1 MGANDTRLLENLLR
15 DAGFIDDKV
24 SGLLVQ
30 VPFYSPV
37 VQTVRNAS
45 VTLFAFDALGA
56 SIRDIMVA
64 FYLGLDAAATFIPG
78 WYTTRPGALVTFTEH
93 FWTDMNVT
101 PYQKT
106 IATPGT
112 AQWYRY
118 KLGELAQGLQGEFR
132 LAQNNLGAANVAVD
146 AVAVALMVP

>member
-1 MGANDTRLLENLLR
+1 MSADQRIAENILR

-30 VPFYSPV
+30 VPFYSPI
-37 VQTVRNAS
+37 VQTVQNAS

-56 SIRDIMVA
+56 TMRDIYVA
-64 FYLGLDAAATFIPG
+64 FYLAASAATFTPG
-78 WYTTRPGALVTFTEH
+78 WYTTRPGDLVTFTERL
-93 FWTDMNVT
+93 WTDMNVT

-106 IATPGT
+106 IAIPGA
-112 AQWYRY
+112 AQWYGY

-132 LAQNNLGAANVAVD
+132 LAQNALGAANVALD
-146 AVAVALMVP
+146 AIAVALIDI

>member
-1 MGANDTRLLENLLR
+1 MSDQRITEIILR
-15 DAGFIDDKV
+15 DTGWVDDKV
-24 SGLLVQ
+24 NGLLVQ

-37 VQTVRNAS
+37 VQTVQNAS

-56 SIRDIMVA
+56 TIRDIFVA
-64 FYLGLDAAATFIPG
+64 FYLGLDAAATFTPG
-78 WYTTRPGALVTFTEH
+78 WFTTRPGDLVTFTEH
-93 FWTDMNVT
+93 FWADMNVT

-106 IATPGT
+106 IATP
-112 AQWYRY
+112 AAARWYRY

-132 LAQNNLGAANVAVD
+132 LAQNGLGAVNVALD